1 MMPKCSVVSGME
13 SWNRNRTGGQ
23 NPGNANQVQT
33 LTLIIS
39 ISIYSN
45 EELCWMWEYDM
56 EKSTQ
61 KA

>member
-13 SWNRNRTGGQ
+13 SWNRNRPGGQ

-39 ISIYSN
+39 ISIYS
-45 EELCWMWEYDM
+45 LIIIVPKHVRC
-56 EKSTQ
+56 
-61 KA
+61 